1 MATINKRTGILR
13 LLIVGV
19 VVAAIITARTFAAN
33 ASISPI
39 ASSRSVTKGATVTIS
54 VKVDTGGS
62 STNAYEATVSVP
74 TDRFTI
80 KSVSKT
86 GSICQLWVSDPSFN
100 AGSGTAH
107 FECGTPANY
116 NGGSG
121 TLGTI
126 TLEAKTVGVGT
137 VSVMSPSQIL
147 ASDGAGTN
155 ILSGLGSVAITVN
168 EPLQRGPTIS
178 STTHPDQTVWYKT
191 NTFEASWTGSGTV
204 SGYGVIFNQSP
215 STAVQTQTTTDT
227 TARFENVADGTWY
240 LHVGSRNGNVWSAAT
255 HYKVMI
261 DTVAPEAFTPVV
273 TPEGVIEIA
282 TPTVTFATN
291 DATSGIRIY
300 QVSVDDGKAV
310 IAESPY
316 VLPTQSSGKHV
327 VNVRAIDQAG
337 NETIGSAEFTII
349 DIEKPTVSF
358 DRTRIILGEQLI
370 VSGTTFA
377 NGKVDI
383 CLDTT
388 DDCVGDTVADENGN
402 FSYTFERY
410 VLLPPKHNILVA
422 ATDPTNSLRS
432 EFVNVGEVEVSTNA
446 VRFVG
451 IVIGYNVIVALLGA
465 IVIAT
470 SAVSVVLYMRL
481 KKLTGTTQS

>member
-1 MATINKRTGILR
+1 MAINKSIRILS
-13 LLIVGV
+13 LFVAGFCIVTV
-19 VVAAIITARTFAAN
+19 VTVHVFAAN
-33 ASISPI
+33 ANISPV
-39 ASSRSVTKGATVTIS
+39 ASSRSVTKGATVTIT

-74 TDRFTI
+74 TDRLTI

-137 VSVMSPSQIL
+137 VSVVNPSQIL

-168 EPLQRGPTIS
+168 EPLQSGPTIS

-191 NTFEASWTGSGTV
+191 NTFEASWTGSGAVT
-204 SGYGVIFNQSP
+204 GYGVIFNQSP
-215 STAVQTQTTTDT
+215 STSVNTQTTTDT
-227 TARFENVADGTWY
+227 TARFENVADGVWY
-240 LHVGSRNGNVWSAAT
+240 LHVGSRSGTVWSATT

-358 DRTRIILGEQLI
+358 DRTRIILGEMLT
-370 VSGTTFA
+370 VSGNTFA

-388 DDCVGDTVADENGN
+388 DDCVGETVADESGN
-402 FSYTFERY
+402 FSYTFEGY

-422 ATDPTNSLRS
+422 ATDPTSSLRS

-446 VRFVG
+446 VRIVG
-451 IVIGYNVIVALLGA
+451 VVIGYGVIVGLLSASIVALGA
-465 IVIAT
+465 VC
-470 SAVSVVLYMRL
+470 VVLFMRL
-481 KKLTGTTQS
+481 KKSVGANVG